1 MNLPIRLGKNY
12 KIDRKKMRKIS
23 ILLAMTAIT
32 VSLISCSGRKE
43 REAEKIRKGWTLVW
57 EDDFDE
63 SFDTASWSKTPKSK
77 LPAFRYMSQ
86 LEELYVLQDGNLVLR
101 ALVNAASNDSL
112 PFLTGG
118 INRPAFKA
126 GSVNRIE
133 VRARMNTVDG
143 ATSYISLLPADN
155 TKNISIDFMEQYGL
169 DEFVY
174 QSVTSE
180 YTTTQGMPDN
190 PPSSALVGVNPV
202 QYHTYVVES
211 YPDSLVFFVDDI
223 RTKTYPRILTDIPG
237 QFPFYDHDFDLY
249 MGIRMNKD
257 GDPAGL
263 PADLFIDWVR
273 YYEPQ
278 QPDVS
283 EK

>member
-1 MNLPIRLGKNY
+1 
-12 KIDRKKMRKIS
+12 MRKIS

-32 VSLISCSGRKE
+32 VSLISCAGRQE

-63 SFDTASWSKTPKSK
+63 SFDTVSWSKTPKSK
-77 LPAFRYMSQ
+77 HPSYRYLSQ
-86 LEELYVLQDGNLVLR
+86 LEELYLLQDGNLVLR
-101 ALVNAASNDSL
+101 AVDNAVSNDSM

-126 GSVNRIE
+126 GTVNRIE

-155 TKNISIDFMEQYGL
+155 TKNISIDFMERYGL

-190 PPSSALVGVNPV
+190 PPSSALVGVNPT
-202 QYHTYVVES
+202 QYHIYGVES

-223 RTKTYPRILTDIPG
+223 RTKKYPRILTDIPG
-237 QFPFYDHDFDLY
+237 QFPFQDHDFNLFI
-249 MGIRMNKD
+249 GIRLKQD
-257 GDPAGL
+257 TDLTGL

-278 QPDVS
+278 QPGGS

>member
-1 MNLPIRLGKNY
+1 
-12 KIDRKKMRKIS
+12 MRKIS

-32 VSLISCSGRKE
+32 VSLISCTGRQE

-57 EDDFDE
+57 EDDFDK
-63 SFDTASWSKTPKSK
+63 SFDTASWSKTSKSK
-77 LPAFRYMSQ
+77 HPAYRYMSQ
-86 LEELYVLQDGNLVLR
+86 LEELYLLQDGNLVLR
-101 ALVNAASNDSL
+101 AVANVASNDSM

-118 INRPAFKA
+118 INRPALKA

-143 ATSYISLLPADN
+143 ATPYISLLPADN
-155 TKNISIDFMEQYGL
+155 TKNISIDFMERYGL

-237 QFPFYDHDFDLY
+237 QFPFQDHDFNLFI
-249 MGIRMNKD
+249 GIRLKQD
-257 GDPAGL
+257 TDLTGL
-263 PADLFIDWVR
+263 PADMFIDWVR

-278 QPDVS
+278 QPDAS

>member
-1 MNLPIRLGKNY
+1 MK
-12 KIDRKKMRKIS
+12 KIS

-32 VSLISCSGRKE
+32 MGWISCTGQKDKDD
-43 REAEKIRKGWTLVW
+43 EKARKGWDLVW
-57 EDDFDE
+57 EDDFDA
-63 SFDTASWSKTPKSK
+63 SFDTTSWSKTPRSK
-77 LPAFRYMSQ
+77 HPDYRYMS
-86 LEELYVLQDGNLVLR
+86 EHEGLYVSQEGNLVLR
-101 ALVNAASNDSL
+101 AMVNPAANDSM

-126 GSVNRIE
+126 GGINRIE

-143 ATSYISLLPADN
+143 ATSYISLLPTDK
-155 TKNISIDFMEQYGL
+155 TKNISIDFMERYGL
-169 DEFVY
+169 DEFIY

-190 PPSSALVGVNPV
+190 PPSSALVGVNPT

-211 YPDSLVFFVDDI
+211 YPDSVVFFVDDI
-223 RTKTYPRILTDIPG
+223 RTKKYPRILTDIPG
-237 QFPFYDHDFDLY
+237 QFPFRDHDFNLFI
-249 MGIRMNKD
+249 GIRLNKD
-257 GDPAGL
+257 IDPAGL

-273 YYEPQ
+273 YYKPKQ
-278 QPDVS
+278 TSAS